1 MSAPSRPPIIAR
13 RQADPLEEWLR
24 TVSRASAASRVTS
37 SMDFTSLVM
46 SRIEAQSASAQPAQ
60 MSTCASAPAREQ
72 LHAVAGTLAFSAFLL
87 IISGVAFVRFEPA
100 AAFAT
105 LSALVSGFVV
115 VVTTAR
121 MVSDSLYAASTN
133 NGLML
138 LVTALVGGSLL
149 LWPQFARAAGRVTGE
164 A

>member
-1 MSAPSRPPIIAR
+1 MSAPPHTPVIAR

-37 SMDFTSLVM
+37 TMDFTSLVM
-46 SRIEAQSASAQPAQ
+46 SRIEAQSASAQSVQ
-60 MSTCASAPAREQ
+60 MSTCARASAREQ

-87 IISGVAFVRFEPA
+87 IVSGVAFVRFEPA

-115 VVTTAR
+115 VVTTVR
-121 MVSDSLYAASTN
+121 MISDSLYAASTN
-133 NGLML
+133 TGLML
-138 LVTALVGGSLL
+138 LVTSLVGGSLL
-149 LWPQFARAAGRVTGE
+149 LWPQLSRAAGRVTRE